1 MKDLQGLV
9 WTTPTAQNSVDSTTT
24 TAATRNPLFQSKLAT
39 GTMAPSGPNA
49 ARSNVS
55 TGTIASPFV
64 TSGIMS
70 PVVAAQQSA
79 TTITSM
85 PSTQLRTASQGMA
98 ATSSQSSM
106 FSNPHPQH
114 QRSASNAD
122 DIFGNLV
129 GAFGSSSLRGAATP
143 ALSLDEQCRQ
153 QLQQK
158 QQQIQKPYSQSTIAS
173 AGQSSSSSS
182 FRPAFTSPQPSPSP
196 LYREIA
202 TTQPILMSNSP
213 SAPLY
218 SGTPIKDQPISSA
231 LSQPYAPSSNPLHPF
246 DGLSNMGTLL
256 PLTAGSTLVA
266 SGATR
271 SLQPMHATKA
281 AGFEMGSGVDNSNKL
296 RLSPIAP
303 SISDPS
309 SGSTLYKSE
318 SLQRPGIK
326 LASRAPQSPN
336 NSSGKDALAFSDLLT
351 ASQSHFTSI
360 RQDLSASKTPLRST
374 SPNPTSTSL
383 HLLKMVDTQ
392 PPKQAEAWGNLD
404 FLDLPGK
411 SNHATHGAHDTNVDI
426 FDVSYLGSQV
436 KQQPK
441 EIQKEAD
448 ENPLGTLAG
457 PVQTTHPASPNHKKP
472 APSSQSPTL
481 PTGGFQTQQLRETH
495 AKQLVHDRSIAEIVS
510 IGFSVS
516 SAVAALDASGQD
528 VALAIDMLVQ
538 NQKAEKQFSQS
549 SPTHSSRSTPFS
561 DTPPSR
567 DRSDYPTE
575 NRSFKGNDFIPDELD
590 DNNGI
595 PGTQQI
601 IANASAFGMSIFKNA
616 KTLVG
621 YSTKAITQA
630 IEKASDR
637 SALSAGGSGGV
648 GSRDG
653 AHLDAIPYSQNEYSQ
668 WGGKPFRDH
677 DSGDDSDSRNV
688 HGFARYSDD
697 RDSDHSHNEKGGRG
711 GRPLVDS
718 DEEFEVPLHRL
729 DKTGQVVSGD
739 SLPPSKTPP
748 TRTHE
753 DIMVFP
759 ELKKTCDD
767 PGYDLIGSNTSPS
780 THMLDTLPKSS
791 IQRTSPRNVSNSV
804 LSNRDSIQSAPFHA
818 SEPPSAI
825 PKVTPPYFLPAE
837 TSKLSGNDLFKRGQF
852 SDAAT
857 HYSTALQL
865 LRDAITKQ
873 KCTIGDPVFISMSVT
888 LLNNRAAARLKTGEY
903 QGVVSDCSEA
913 IGMVP
918 GDLRS
923 LTRRAC
929 AYEALESWEL
939 ALTDYRAVMSSG
951 GKGVSES
958 IIRCNRALRVVN
970 PVGLN
975 ETSHSRHTTV
985 PVHLVHSSTKSTN
998 AYVQAAVD
1006 TAVQKLRDQTT
1017 MNEQEDAL
1025 KLALKDQV
1033 DEKIQAWRRN
1043 KEDNLRALI
1052 SSLDMVLWPELGWK
1066 TIGLAEL
1073 VTPQQL
1079 KIRYMKAVAKVHP
1092 DKLSNDVSTEH
1103 RLIANSVFAALNKAW
1118 DSFKASN
1125 NL

>member
-231 LSQPYAPSSNPLHPF
+231 LSQPYVPSSNPLHPF

-271 SLQPMHATKA
+271 SLQPMYATKA

-436 KQQPK
+436 RQQPK

-472 APSSQSPTL
+472 RPILAVANFTNRGLSNT
-481 PTGGFQTQQLRETH
+481 TAARNACQTVG
-495 AKQLVHDRSIAEIVS
+495 ARSIHCRDS
-510 IGFSVS
+510 
-516 SAVAALDASGQD
+516 
-528 VALAIDMLVQ
+528 
-538 NQKAEKQFSQS
+538 
-549 SPTHSSRSTPFS
+549 THT
-561 DTPPSR
+561 PSR

>member
-1 MKDLQGLV
+1 
-9 WTTPTAQNSVDSTTT
+9 
-24 TAATRNPLFQSKLAT
+24 
-39 GTMAPSGPNA
+39 
-49 ARSNVS
+49 
-55 TGTIASPFV
+55 
-64 TSGIMS
+64 
-70 PVVAAQQSA
+70 
-79 TTITSM
+79 
-85 PSTQLRTASQGMA
+85 
-98 ATSSQSSM
+98 
-106 FSNPHPQH
+106 
-114 QRSASNAD
+114 
-122 DIFGNLV
+122 
-129 GAFGSSSLRGAATP
+129 
-143 ALSLDEQCRQ
+143 
-153 QLQQK
+153 
-158 QQQIQKPYSQSTIAS
+158 
-173 AGQSSSSSS
+173 
-182 FRPAFTSPQPSPSP
+182 
-196 LYREIA
+196 
-202 TTQPILMSNSP
+202 
-213 SAPLY
+213 
-218 SGTPIKDQPISSA
+218 
-231 LSQPYAPSSNPLHPF
+231 
-246 DGLSNMGTLL
+246 MGTLL

-426 FDVSYLGSQV
+426 FDVSYLGSQ
-436 KQQPK
+436 
-441 EIQKEAD
+441 
-448 ENPLGTLAG
+448 
-457 PVQTTHPASPNHKKP
+457 
-472 APSSQSPTL
+472 SPTL
-481 PTGGFQTQQLRETH
+481 PTGGFQTQQQRETH

-528 VALAIDMLVQ
+528 VALAIDMLRH
-538 NQKAEKQFSQS
+538 
-549 SPTHSSRSTPFS
+549 T
-561 DTPPSR
+561 PSR

-648 GSRDG
+648 GPRDG

-697 RDSDHSHNEKGGRG
+697 RDSDHSYNEKGGRG

-718 DEEFEVPLHRL
+718 DEEIEVPLHRL

-825 PKVTPPYFLPAE
+825 PKVTPPYLLPAE

-873 KCTIGDPVFISMSVT
+873 KCTIGDPVVISMSVT

-923 LTRRAC
+923 LNRRAC